1 MASPERTCPAC
12 GARVA
17 PDASAC
23 PACRT
28 ALSPRRPVGAPRATT
43 PDPPEAT
50 ARPAARAPAGP
61 PATDLSRRL
70 ARLAQWSE
78 AAEPLGVEIPRLP
91 AWAEE
96 AAARSHHPEPWSEV
110 VRGVERLAQRRIA
123 EAFERWEERTSAR
136 IVRLEAYSVDSRLER
151 SQVEDAVHAARVG
164 DLAQALAS
172 FHQVDRVV
180 ALKEHHLDQARSEL
194 ERLLAFLRDL
204 EELGLVPPGE
214 SAEVAG
220 GLERELRTGRL
231 APLKQRLRL
240 LHARAAAQLSE
251 SFPEYVA
258 QMGDQLGA
266 DRRKGAGVEADARE
280 LAVAARAIVLGRPE
294 EGARR
299 LRALKD
305 ARGLAVPRSSGGPDA
320 GPA

>member
-1 MASPERTCPAC
+1 MSTPERTCPAC
-12 GARVA
+12 GSRVA
-17 PDASAC
+17 PDADAC
-23 PACRT
+23 PICRT
-28 ALSPRRPVGAPRATT
+28 PLPADRAAEARRAPADGAGRS
-43 PDPPEAT
+43 
-50 ARPAARAPAGP
+50 AARAPASP
-61 PATDLSRRL
+61 FVADLSRRL

-78 AAEPLGVEIPRLP
+78 AAEPLGVELPRLP
-91 AWAEE
+91 PWAEE

-123 EAFERWEERTSAR
+123 EAFARWEERTSAR
-136 IVRLEAYSVDSRLER
+136 IARLEAYSVDSRLER

-164 DLAQALAS
+164 DVAQALAA

-204 EELGLVPPGE
+204 EELGLVPSGE
-214 SAEVAG
+214 AAEVAG

-240 LHARAAAQLSE
+240 LHARASSQLAE
-251 SFPEYVA
+251 AFPEYVA

-266 DRRKGAGVEADARE
+266 DRRASSGVGADVRE

-294 EGARR
+294 DGARR

-305 ARGLAVPRSSGGPDA
+305 ARGLAVPRVAGGPDR